1 MKKKK
6 AKNLTVRKIEKAPVK
21 ERKVKKQRK
30 PLINIS
36 LSEKTKR
43 YLWAS
48 LSFIFGLIILFS
60 FFEMS
65 GGIGAFTKM
74 IFTVLFG
81 YVSYIFPLV
90 FFFLGF
96 ILLKDDESY
105 FENRKIILIA
115 DAVFLVSVMGL
126 FSIYEISREATLRDS
141 FNFLYHGNGGW
152 LGYILSWPLYKG
164 LDFWVSFAIFF
175 LIALVSFL
183 IIINPLIKRWREMRE
198 EYEEEEDDEDVDG
211 EDVEEETDTKKKGVA
226 GNLKDLGKNAK
237 DKLAMGFDLIKKKE
251 EPPVE
256 VQTIAKNGK
265 GFEDKKR
272 ENVEYKYPPIE
283 LLSKKSST
291 PEGGDIAYNSAIIK
305 KTLYTFGIPVEMDE
319 VNVGPTVTQYTLK
332 PAEGIKLSKITTLQQ
347 DLALAL
353 ASQTI
358 RIEAPIPGRALVGI
372 EVPNKKRAVISLR
385 EVLDSREFRESSTS
399 LLMGLGK
406 DVRGVPAF
414 ADLAEMPH
422 MLIGG
427 TTGSGKTICLNTII
441 LSLLYRNSPDEMKMI
456 LIDPKRVEFPVYT
469 NLNHLL
475 CPVIYDAQQ
484 TLVALK
490 WLVGEME
497 RRFMVMA
504 ESKSRDIASH
514 NSKME
519 KKGEDKMP
527 YIVLIVDELADLM
540 STKGKEIESYIV
552 RLAQMSRA
560 TGIHLILATQRPS
573 VEVLTGL
580 IKANI
585 PTRIALK
592 VGSLVDSRTII
603 DSSGAE
609 KLLGKG
615 DMLLLSKEYSKPR
628 RVQSPYISELEL
640 KKVITWM
647 SENNTMTGVSMEDN
661 EEEGYLEVGIKEENT
676 LTSELTRASES
687 NEAQM
692 DNFYSK
698 EDPLYVEAKR
708 MVMTSKKAST
718 SMLQRRLGVGYARAA
733 RLIDILEERGVVGP
747 ADGAKPREIL
757 MTDED
762 EE

>member
-6 AKNLTVRKIEKAPVK
+6 AKKLTVRKIEAIKSPVK
-21 ERKVKKQRK
+21 ERKIKRHK

-43 YLWAS
+43 YLWSS
-48 LSFIFGLIILFS
+48 LSFLFGLVLLFS
-60 FFEMS
+60 CFDMS
-65 GGIGAFTKM
+65 GAIGGFIKM
-74 IFTVLFG
+74 IFTFLVGG
-81 YVSYIFPLV
+81 YVFYVIPLL
-90 FFFLGF
+90 FFFLGV
-96 ILLKDDESY
+96 ILFKDDESY
-105 FENRKIILIA
+105 FENRKLILAA
-115 DAVFLVSVMGL
+115 DVAFLLSIMGL
-126 FSIYEISREATLRDS
+126 LGIYEISRAPELKES
-141 FNFLYHGNGGW
+141 FQLFYSGNGGVIGYL
-152 LGYILSWPLYKG
+152 LGWPLYKG
-164 LDFWVSFAIFF
+164 FDFWPSFSIFF
-175 LIALVSFL
+175 LIFFVSLV
-183 IIINPLIKRWREMRE
+183 IIANPIAKKLKEMRE
-198 EYEEEEDDEDVDG
+198 GYYEDEDEDDEEEPVK
-211 EDVEEETDTKKKGVA
+211 EDKKKEKKGGVS
-226 GNLKDLGKNAK
+226 LKDMAK
-237 DKLAMGFDLIKKKE
+237 DKLSMGLDLIKRKE
-251 EPPVE
+251 EPVVE
-256 VQTIAKNGK
+256 APALIKSGK
-265 GFEDKKR
+265 CFEDKKR

-283 LLSKKSST
+283 LLSKKTST
-291 PEGGDIAYNSAIIK
+291 AEGGDIAYNSAVIK
-305 KTLYTFGIPVEMDE
+305 KTLYTFGIPVEMSE

-385 EVLDSREFRESSTS
+385 EVLDSGEFRESSAS

-406 DVRGVPAF
+406 DVRGIPAF
-414 ADLAEMPH
+414 ADLSEMPH

-504 ESKSRDIASH
+504 ESKSRDIGSH

-527 YIVLIVDELADLM
+527 YIVLVVDELADLM

-592 VGSLVDSRTII
+592 VGSLIDSRTIL

-628 RVQSPYISELEL
+628 RIQSPYISELEL

-647 SENNTMTGVSMEDN
+647 AENNTMTGVSSMDGVT
-661 EEEGYLEVGIKEENT
+661 EEEGYIEVGTKDDGG
-676 LTSELTRASES
+676 LAGELMRATES
-687 NEAQM
+687 PEAQM

-708 MVMTSKKAST
+708 MVITSKKAST

-747 ADGAKPREIL
+747 AEGAKPRDVL
-757 MTDED
+757 MSEED
-762 EE
+762 E

>member
-6 AKNLTVRKIEKAPVK
+6 KTKIIAVKTTKSSRRMQREKMA
-21 ERKVKKQRK
+21 RRDF

-43 YLWAS
+43 YLWSS
-48 LSFIFGLIILFS
+48 LSFLFGLILLFS
-60 FFEMS
+60 FFDMS
-65 GGIGAFTKM
+65 GQIGKVIKDVVKF
-74 IFTVLFG
+74 FVGNVF
-81 YVSYIFPLV
+81 YIVPV
-90 FFFLGF
+90 IFFFLGYIF
-96 ILLKDDESY
+96 LKDDESY
-105 FENRKIILIA
+105 FENKKVLLVA
-115 DAVFLVSVMGL
+115 DITFLLSAMGL
-126 FSIYEISREATLRDS
+126 FGLYDFSRDPSMKDS
-141 FNFLYHGNGGW
+141 FIWNFSGSGGW
-152 LGYILSWPLYKG
+152 IGYLLSWPTLKG
-164 LDFWVSFAIFF
+164 FDFWVSFAIFF
-175 LIALVSFL
+175 LVFCISCIV
-183 IIINPLIKRWREMRE
+183 IGNPLFKKWMELRARY
-198 EYEEEEDDEDVDG
+198 EYEDEDEEEIKE
-211 EDVEEETDTKKKGVA
+211 KKPVITS
-226 GNLKDLGKNAK
+226 LKDISKTTK
-237 DKLAMGFDLIKKKE
+237 EKLVGGFEVLKRKE
-251 EPPVE
+251 DSNGALS
-256 VQTIAKNGK
+256 TIEKNGGK
-265 GFEDKKR
+265 AFEERKL
-272 ENVEYKYPPIE
+272 ENEEYKYPPIE
-283 LLSKKSST
+283 LLSKKTSIA
-291 PEGGDIAYNSAIIK
+291 EGGDIAYNSAMIK
-305 KTLYTFGIPVEMDE
+305 KTLYDFQIPVEMDE

-332 PAEGIKLSKITTLQQ
+332 PAEGIRLSKITALQQ

-358 RIEAPIPGRALVGI
+358 RIEAPIPGRSLVGI
-372 EVPNKKRAVISLR
+372 EVPNKKRATIGLR
-385 EVLDSREFRESSTS
+385 EVFDVPEFQQSSAS
-399 LLMGLGK
+399 LLMSLGK
-406 DVRGVPAF
+406 DVRGIPAF
-414 ADLAEMPH
+414 ADLSEMPH
-422 MLIGG
+422 MLVGG

-441 LSLLYRNSPDEMKMI
+441 LSLLFRNSPKEMKMI

-469 NLNHLL
+469 NLGHLL

-497 RRFMVMA
+497 RRFIVLA
-504 ESKSRDIASH
+504 ESKSRDIESY

-519 KKGEDKMP
+519 KKGEEKMSF
-527 YIVLIVDELADLM
+527 IVLIIDELADLM

-592 VGSLVDSRTII
+592 VGSLIDSRTIL

-628 RVQSPYISELEL
+628 RIQNPYISELEL
-640 KKVITWM
+640 KKVITWITD
-647 SENNTMTGVSMEDN
+647 NNNMIGPQTGTEES
-661 EEEGYLEVGIKEENT
+661 EEGYIHVGTEEKNS
-676 LTSELTRASES
+676 LTGELTKAMETP
-687 NEAQM
+687 EAQM
-692 DNFYSK
+692 DSFYAK
-698 EDPLYVEAKR
+698 EDPLYEEAKR
-708 MVMTSKKAST
+708 MIIASKKAST

-747 ADGAKPREIL
+747 PDGAKPREVL
-757 MTDED
+757 MKNEDED